1 MDLNLRLLR
10 YFAAV
15 AEELHFGRA
24 AQRLH
29 VSQPAL
35 SHQIRKL
42 EDDLGVELF
51 ERTSR
56 RVELTEAG
64 EALLEEGRKTL
75 ESAEDALTRIRQYA
89 NEDEDVLRVGFIA
102 GGAGGLTTAAV
113 KEFERRNPDVRV
125 EVRRFEW
132 ADQSEGIKDGRVDVG
147 FVRLPVEDPE
157 LAFESVLEERRVVG
171 LCHHDHGPYTERK
184 SISITE
190 LNGYPVITTGSAPEA
205 WVRWQ
210 IEDPRPD
217 GSRPVYGQAVDTI
230 EEMLEVV
237 AIGGGYCVIAESVAE
252 FYQRPEVFY
261 VPISD
266 VAPSSVALAW
276 PRRSR
281 SSLVRKFVEATKA
294 AAEEIAMNRETVQ

>member
-1 MDLNLRLLR
+1 M
-10 YFAAV
+10 
-15 AEELHFGRA
+15 
-24 AQRLH
+24 
-29 VSQPAL
+29 
-35 SHQIRKL
+35 
-42 EDDLGVELF
+42 
-51 ERTSR
+51 
-56 RVELTEAG
+56 
-64 EALLEEGRKTL
+64 
-75 ESAEDALTRIRQYA
+75 
-89 NEDEDVLRVGFIA
+89 
-102 GGAGGLTTAAV
+102 
-113 KEFERRNPDVRV
+113 DVRV

-147 FVRLPVEDPE
+147 FVRLPVKDSE

-171 LCHHDHGPYTERK
+171 LCHHGPLTERK

-190 LNGYPVITTGSAPEA
+190 LNGFPVITTVSAPQA

-252 FYQRPEVFY
+252 FYRRPEVFY

-266 VAPSSVALAW
+266 VSPSSVALAW
-276 PRRSR
+276 PRSSR
-281 SSLVRKFVEATKA
+281 SSLVRKFVEATNV
-294 AAEEIAMNRETVQ
+294 AAEEIAANRETVH